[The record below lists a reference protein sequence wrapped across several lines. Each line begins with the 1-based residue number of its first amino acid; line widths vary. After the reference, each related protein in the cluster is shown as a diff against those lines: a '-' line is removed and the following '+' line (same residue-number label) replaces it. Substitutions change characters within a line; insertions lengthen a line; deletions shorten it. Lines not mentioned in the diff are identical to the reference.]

1 MIYTIK
7 NIADML
13 GIRLKVK
20 AERPIRWLLTD
31 SRSLSSPEDT
41 LFFAIVTQ
49 RGDGHRY
56 ISQLYQRGVR
66 SFVVSQKVE
75 GDFPDAIFLQVDD
88 TLKALQQLAA
98 RHRRQFQI
106 PVIGV
111 TGSNGK
117 TMVKEWLY
125 QMLSPDRIVTRSPRS
140 YNSQIG
146 VPLSVWNLT
155 HETQLG
161 IFEAA
166 ISQPNEMEALEQI
179 IRPTIGVFTGLG
191 EAHQENFTSY
201 KQKCLE
207 KLSLFRN
214 AEALIYPTGNRVV
227 DICIREMGFQGRL
240 IPVAPLNPDIMG
252 DMTPPHHEGG
262 WEGASWDLDKELCV
276 AVCRYLGLDEK
287 EAVGRREQL
296 EPIPM
301 RLEVMAGQRGCTLIN
316 DSYNNDPDSLRIA
329 LDFMSRRPD
338 EKHRNRVLILSDML
352 QTGRPDDELYALV
365 ADMVR
370 DHGVDIFVGI
380 GEGLCHNT
388 LHFIRKSGAAC
399 HFFPDTADF
408 LSSQLFGELS
418 DEVILIK
425 GARSFHFEDLVSQ
438 LEERVHETI
447 LEVDLNAIV
456 ANLNYYRSMMKP
468 EERIVCMVKADAYG
482 AGSVEVAR
490 TLQDQTVDYL
500 AVAVADEGVELRQAG
515 ISTGIMIMNPE
526 MTSFRTLFRY
536 SLEPEV
542 YSFRLLDALIQAAE
556 CEGIKG
562 FPVHIKL
569 DTGMHRLGF
578 DPLKDMPQLVARLQ
592 SQEAVLP
599 RSVFSHFVGSD
610 SEDFDRFSALQFER
624 FTQGANALQAAYPR
638 HQILRHICNSAA
650 IEHFP
655 ERHLDMV
662 RLGLGLYGINPLGQ
676 EILTNV
682 STLKTTIL
690 QIHDVPKEETVGYS
704 RRGHLTRDSRIAVLP
719 IGYADGLDRHLGNG
733 HAYCLVNGQ
742 RAPYIG
748 NICMDVCMIDVT
760 DIPCREGDTAVIF
773 GRELPPTVLSDV
785 IGTIPYEILT
795 SVSGRVKKVYFKK

>member
-1 MIYTIK
+1 MSYTIK
-7 NIADML
+7 DIAQML
-13 GIRLKVK
+13 GIEIMGGDKRSV
-20 AERPIRWLLTD
+20 RWLLTD

-66 SFVVSQKVE
+66 SFVVSRKVE
-75 GDFPDAIFLQVDD
+75 GDFPEATFLQVDD
-88 TLKALQQLAA
+88 TLKALQELAA
-98 RHRRQFQI
+98 RHRRQFQV

-125 QMLSPDRIVTRSPRS
+125 QMLSPDRVVTRSPRS

-155 HETQLG
+155 RETQLG

-191 EAHQENFTSY
+191 DAHQENFTSY

-207 KLSLFRN
+207 KLLLFRD
-214 AEALIYPTGNRVV
+214 AEVLIYPTGNRVV
-227 DICIREMGFQGRL
+227 DISIHEVGFSGKL
-240 IPVAPLNPDIMG
+240 IPVTMPD
-252 DMTPPHHEGG
+252 DSSP
-262 WEGASWDLDKELCV
+262 WDLDKELCC
-276 AVCRYLGLDEK
+276 AACRYLGMEEPVVQERK
-287 EAVGRREQL
+287 AGL

-301 RLEVMAGQRGCTLIN
+301 RLEVMSGQRGCTLIN

-329 LDFMSRRPD
+329 LDFMQRRPD
-338 EKHRNRVLILSDML
+338 EQERSRVLILSDML
-352 QTGRPDDELYALV
+352 QTGLSDEELYTLV
-365 ADMVR
+365 ATMVR
-370 DHGVDIFVGI
+370 DHAVDTFIGV
-380 GEGLCHNT
+380 GEGLCHNAVRFT
-388 LHFIRKSGAAC
+388 RQSGAHC
-399 HFFPDTADF
+399 HFFPDTADL
-408 LSSQLFGELS
+408 LSSKVFGELQ
-418 DEVILIK
+418 DHVILIK

-456 ANLNYYRSMMKP
+456 ANLNYYRHLMKP
-468 EERIVCMVKADAYG
+468 DERIVCMVKADAYG

-490 TLQDQTVDYL
+490 TLQDQAVDYL

-526 MTSFRTLFRY
+526 MTSFRTLFHY

-542 YSFRLLDALIQAAE
+542 YSFRLLDALIHAAE
-556 CEGIKG
+556 REGIKG

-578 DPLKDMPQLVARLQ
+578 DPMKDMPQLVERLQ

-610 SEDFDRFSALQFER
+610 SDDFDRFSALQFER
-624 FTQGANALQAAYPR
+624 FTKGADILQSAYPR
-638 HQILRHICNSAA
+638 HHILRHICNSAA

-662 RLGLGLYGINPLGQ
+662 RLGLGLYGINSRNN

-690 QIHDVPKEETVGYS
+690 QIHNVPKEETVGYS
-704 RRGHLTRDSRIAVLP
+704 RKGHLTRDSRIAVLP

-733 HAYCLVNGQ
+733 HAYCMVNGQ

-760 DIPCREGDTAVIF
+760 DIACREGDTAVIF
-773 GRELPPTVLSDV
+773 GRELPPTVLSD
-785 IGTIPYEILT
+785 IIETIPYEILT
-795 SVSGRVKKVYFKK
+795 SVSNRVKKVYFKK

>member
-1 MIYTIK
+1 MMSYTIK
-7 NIADML
+7 DIAQML
-13 GIRLKVK
+13 GLVTTG
-20 AERPIRWLLTD
+20 EDNRPIRWLLTD

-56 ISQLYQRGVR
+56 IPQLYRRGVR
-66 SFVVSQKVE
+66 SFVVSQEVKGE
-75 GDFPDAIFLQVDD
+75 FPEATFLRVDD
-88 TLKALQQLAA
+88 TLKALQHLAA
-98 RHRRQFQI
+98 QHRRQFSI

-155 HETQLG
+155 PETQLG

-166 ISQPNEMEALEQI
+166 ISQPGEMGTLEQI

-191 EAHQENFTSY
+191 DAHQENFSSY
-201 KQKCLE
+201 RQKCLE
-207 KLSLFRN
+207 KLSLFRD
-214 AEALIYPTGNRVV
+214 AEVLVYPTGNRVV
-227 DICIREMGFQGRL
+227 DICIREIGFKGKL
-240 IPVAPLNPDIMG
+240 IPVAMPD
-252 DMTPPHHEGG
+252 D
-262 WEGASWDLDKELCV
+262 ASPWDLDKELC
-276 AVCRYLGLDEK
+276 AAACRHLGMEEK
-287 EAVGRREQL
+287 LLQERKAGL

-329 LDFMSRRPD
+329 LDFMQRRPD
-338 EKHRNRVLILSDML
+338 EESRSHVLILSDML
-352 QTGRPDDELYALV
+352 QTGLADDELYTLV
-365 ADMVR
+365 ATMVR
-370 DHGVDIFVGI
+370 DHAVDTFIGV
-380 GEGLCHNT
+380 GEGLCHNAVR
-388 LHFIRKSGAAC
+388 FIRQSGAQC
-399 HFFPDTADF
+399 HFFPDTADL
-408 LSSQLFGELS
+408 LSSKVFGDLH
-418 DEVILIK
+418 DEIILIK

-456 ANLNYYRSMMKP
+456 ANLNYYRRLMKP

-490 TLQDQTVDYL
+490 TLQDQAVDYL

-526 MTSFRTLFRY
+526 MTSFRTLFHY

-542 YSFRLLDALIQAAE
+542 YSFRLLEALIRAAE
-556 CEGIKG
+556 REGIKG

-578 DPLKDMPQLVARLQ
+578 DPMNDIPQLVERLQ

-610 SEDFDRFSALQFER
+610 SDDFDRFSAIQFDR
-624 FTQGANALQAAYPR
+624 FLYGADALQKAYPR
-638 HQILRHICNSAA
+638 HHILRHICNSAA

-662 RLGLGLYGINPLGQ
+662 RLGLGLYGINSRNNEMLN
-676 EILTNV
+676 NV

-704 RRGHLTRDSRIAVLP
+704 RKGHLTRDSRIAVLP

-760 DIPCREGDTAVIF
+760 DVPCQEGDTAIIF
-773 GRELPPTVLSDV
+773 GRELPVTTLSDV
-785 IGTIPYEILT
+785 IETIPYEILT
-795 SVSGRVKKVYFKK
+795 SVSNRVKKVYFKK